1 MCWGKKCITSE
12 PDFSLNELGL
22 LGDCVCRWCD
32 ELVTCP
38 GCVSASEPL
47 AAGIE
52 QE

>member
-1 MCWGKKCITSE
+1 MNAYLHTLW
-12 PDFSLNELGL
+12 L
-22 LGDCVCRWCD
+22 LGDFVSQWCD

-38 GCVSASEPL
+38 GCVPASQPV